1 MKHTTN
7 RFLVATAAVAVG
19 AFCLQARTV
28 AWYHFNEGANGAAMQ
43 GGEGVYAVVNS
54 VDPESLKGRTYQIT
68 GSAFGLADSG
78 NYMPLWTNG
87 TPSCVSWFDPVTGA

>member
-54 VDPESLKGRTYQIT
+54 VDPESLKGRTHQIT
-68 GSAFGLADSG
+68 GSAFGLAVSG